1 MKRQKAKTTCNFLE
15 DVPRIRLANL
25 PTPIV
30 ELPNLSRVLGGPSI
44 YIKRDD
50 LTSLVLG
57 GNKVRKLE
65 FLIADAMNQ
74 GCDTIIT
81 AGRSQSN
88 HACMT
93 AAAALQSGIHPVL
106 LLFDDY
112 PAMDLGNL
120 LIDRL
125 LGAECHFFLGKEY
138 DNVEIIIQKVADE
151 LRSEG
156 KHPYIIPIGGAS
168 HIGCLGYIIGAQEI
182 KEQLNS
188 MGICPDVII
197 HASSTGG
204 TLAGLEIGR
213 RLFKLDVPII
223 TMSVYRRS
231 EELARRVVQEA
242 KETIVYLNLNLR
254 LTPSDLTIYDQYI
267 GPGYGIVTKEVVN
280 TIQLFARTEGII
292 LDPVYSAKAAWGLVD
307 LIAQGIFKSNQ
318 TVLFIHTGGIAGL
331 FAKSPELVQIMLGR
345 T

>member
-1 MKRQKAKTTCNFLE
+1 MKKERSNLIE
-15 DVPRIRLANL
+15 DIPRIRLANL

-30 ELPNLSRVLGGPSI
+30 ELPRLSRELGGPRI

-50 LTSLVLG
+50 LTSLIFG

-65 FLIADAMNQ
+65 FLIADALQQ
-74 GCDTIIT
+74 GCDTVIT

-88 HACMT
+88 HACLT

-106 LLFDDY
+106 LLFDDH
-112 PAMDLGNL
+112 PAMGTGNL
-120 LIDRL
+120 LINKL
-125 LGAECHFFLGKEY
+125 LGAECRFFLGKDYEK
-138 DNVEIIIQKVADE
+138 VEILLQRVADE
-151 LRSEG
+151 LKLEG
-156 KHPYIIPIGGAS
+156 RHPYMIPIGGAS
-168 HIGCLGYIIGAQEI
+168 HIGCLGYVLAAREI
-182 KEQLNS
+182 KEQLTS
-188 MGICPDVII
+188 KGIRLDAII

-242 KETIVYLNLNLR
+242 EETIVYLNLNLR

-292 LDPVYSAKAAWGLVD
+292 LDPVYSAKAAWGVVD

-331 FAKSPELVQIMLGR
+331 FAKSPELVQITLGR

>member
-1 MKRQKAKTTCNFLE
+1 MKRKQANITSDSLE

-30 ELPNLSRVLGGPSI
+30 ELPKLSRALGGPSI
-44 YIKRDD
+44 YVKRDD

-88 HACMT
+88 HACMA

-106 LLFDDY
+106 LLFDDH
-112 PAMDLGNL
+112 PAMDVGNL

-125 LGAECHFFLGKEY
+125 LGAECRFFLGREY
-138 DNVEIIIQKVADE
+138 GNVEMMIQKVADE

-156 KHPYIIPIGGAS
+156 KQPYIIPIGGAS
-168 HIGCLGYIIGAQEI
+168 PIGCLGYIFGAREI
-182 KEQLNS
+182 KEQLIS
-188 MGICPDVII
+188 RGIHPDVIV

-213 RLFKLDVPII
+213 RLFELDVPIT
-223 TMSVYRRS
+223 TMSVYRS
-231 EELARRVVQEA
+231 ADELARRVIQEA
-242 KETIVYLNLNLR
+242 EETITYLN
-254 LTPSDLTIYDQYI
+254 SDLSLRQSDLSIYDQYI
-267 GPGYGIVTKEVVN
+267 GPGYGIVTEEVVN

-318 TVLFIHTGGIAGL
+318 TVLFIHTGGIPGL
-331 FAKSPELVQIMLGR
+331 FAKSSELVQIISR
-345 T
+345 HT

>member
-1 MKRQKAKTTCNFLE
+1 MKRKQAKTYSNSLE

-30 ELPNLSRVLGGPSI
+30 ELPKLSRTLGGPSI
-44 YIKRDD
+44 YVKRDD

-106 LLFDDY
+106 LLFDDH
-112 PAMDLGNL
+112 PAMDVGNL

-125 LGAECHFFLGKEY
+125 LGAECRFFLEKEY
-138 DNVEIIIQKVADE
+138 RNVEMMIQKVADE
-151 LRSEG
+151 SRSEG
-156 KHPYIIPIGGAS
+156 KHPYSIPIGGAS
-168 HIGCLGYIIGAQEI
+168 PIGCLGYIFCAREI
-182 KEQLNS
+182 KEQINT
-188 MGICPDVII
+188 MGICPDAII

-204 TLAGLEIGR
+204 TLAGLEVGR
-213 RLFKLDVPII
+213 RLFELDVPII
-223 TMSVYRRS
+223 TMSVYRRAD
-231 EELARRVVQEA
+231 ELAKMVVQEA
-242 KETIVYLNLNLR
+242 EETINYLNLKLSLR
-254 LTPSDLTIYDQYI
+254 HSDLSIYDQYI
-267 GPGYGIVTKEVVN
+267 DSGYGIVTQEVVK
-280 TIQLFARTEGII
+280 TIQLFARTEGIL

-318 TVLFIHTGGIAGL
+318 TVLFIHTGGIPGL
-331 FAKSPELVQIMLGR
+331 FAKSPELVQIISR
-345 T
+345 HR

>member
-1 MKRQKAKTTCNFLE
+1 MEQQNIKRTSNSIE
-15 DVPRIRLANL
+15 NIPRVRLAYL

-30 ELPNLSRVLGGPSI
+30 KLTRLGQELGGPRI

-65 FLIADAMNQ
+65 FLIADAIQQ
-74 GCDTIIT
+74 GCDTVIT

-88 HACMT
+88 HACLT
-93 AAAALQSGIHPVL
+93 AAASLQSGIQPVL
-106 LLFDDY
+106 LLFDDR
-112 PAMDLGNL
+112 PTTDVGNL
-120 LIDRL
+120 FIDRL
-125 LGAECHFFLGKEY
+125 LNAECRFFPEKEY
-138 DNVEIIIQKVADE
+138 ERVETFLSQVAEE
-151 LRSEG
+151 LRSKG

-168 HIGCLGYIIGAQEI
+168 PIGCLGYIIGAQEI

-242 KETIVYLNLNLR
+242 EETIVYLNLNLR

-307 LIAQGIFKSNQ
+307 LMAQGIFKSNQ

>member
-1 MKRQKAKTTCNFLE
+1 MSKDLREKPSNLIE
-15 DVPRIRLANL
+15 HIPRIRLANL
-25 PTPIV
+25 PTPII
-30 ELPNLSRVLGGPSI
+30 EMPRLSRELGGPRI
-44 YIKRDD
+44 YVKRDD

-106 LLFDDY
+106 LLFDDH
-112 PAMDLGNL
+112 PAMDVGNL

-125 LGAECHFFLGKEY
+125 LGAECRFFLGREY
-138 DNVEIIIQKVADE
+138 GNVEMMIQKVADE

-168 HIGCLGYIIGAQEI
+168 PIGCLGYIFGAREI
-182 KEQLNS
+182 KEQLIS
-188 MGICPDVII
+188 RGIHPDVIV

-213 RLFKLDVPII
+213 RLFELDVPII
-223 TMSVYRRS
+223 TMSVYRS
-231 EELARRVVQEA
+231 ADELARRVIQEA
-242 KETIVYLNLNLR
+242 KETIAYLN
-254 LTPSDLTIYDQYI
+254 SDLSLRQSDLSIYDQYI
-267 GPGYGIVTKEVVN
+267 GPGYGIVTQEVVK
-280 TIQLFARTEGII
+280 TIQLFARAEGIL

-318 TVLFIHTGGIAGL
+318 TVLFIHTGGIPGL
-331 FAKSPELVQIMLGR
+331 FAKSPELVQIISR
-345 T
+345 HT

>member
-1 MKRQKAKTTCNFLE
+1 MKRKQARTNSNSLE
-15 DVPRIRLANL
+15 DIPRIRLANL

-30 ELPNLSRVLGGPSI
+30 ELPKLSRALRGPSI
-44 YIKRDD
+44 YVKRDD

-88 HACMT
+88 HACVT
-93 AAAALQSGIHPVL
+93 AAAALQSHIHPVL
-106 LLFDDY
+106 LLFDDH
-112 PAMDLGNL
+112 PAMDVGNL

-125 LGAECHFFLGKEY
+125 LGAECRFFLGREY
-138 DNVEIIIQKVADE
+138 ANVEMMMEKVADE

-168 HIGCLGYIIGAQEI
+168 PIGCLGYIFGAREI
-182 KEQLNS
+182 KEQLIS
-188 MGICPDVII
+188 RGIHPDVII

-213 RLFKLDVPII
+213 RLFELHVPII
-223 TMSVYRRS
+223 TMSVYRS
-231 EELARRVVQEA
+231 ADELAKRVVQEA
-242 KETIVYLNLNLR
+242 EETIDYLNLKLSLR
-254 LTPSDLTIYDQYI
+254 PSDLSIYDEYI
-267 GPGYGIVTKEVVN
+267 GPGYGIVTQEVVK

-318 TVLFIHTGGIAGL
+318 TVLFIHTGGIPGL
-331 FAKSPELVQIMLGR
+331 FAKSPELVQIMSR
-345 T
+345 YT